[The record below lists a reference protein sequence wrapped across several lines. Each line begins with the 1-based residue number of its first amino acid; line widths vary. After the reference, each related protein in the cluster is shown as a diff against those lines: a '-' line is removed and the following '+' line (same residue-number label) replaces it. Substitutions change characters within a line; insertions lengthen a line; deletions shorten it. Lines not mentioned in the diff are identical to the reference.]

1 MTERRDK
8 TFIFFV
14 LYLKVENLNRSNI
27 DFRFLRILH
36 SFVLGNEKRERKGF
50 FCFHEIS
57 FTLFSFLFFSLQ
69 SKNSTPAV
77 HVTLFVP
84 KILVESHFLINKSC
98 SVIIC
103 CRRCFCDV
111 QKG

>member
-36 SFVLGNEKRERKGF
+36 SFVLGNEKRKRKGIF
-50 FCFHEIS
+50 
-57 FTLFSFLFFSLQ
+57 LFSRNLIYTFLFSLFFS
-69 SKNSTPAV
+69 S
-77 HVTLFVP
+77 
-84 KILVESHFLINKSC
+84 E
-98 SVIIC
+98 
-103 CRRCFCDV
+103 
-111 QKG
+111 